1 MKRSISSSRSKSGTG
16 VRDKSYKLLIS
27 VIVMISLAGCSDS
40 GVVVQSE
47 NSVGASGSGI
57 DQNGSTNPPSNDD
70 VTSSGNNSVESPTPQ
85 LSLSQLGERIF
96 SDTNLSSPK
105 GQSCSSCHTPGK
117 GFVDPDVDQ
126 PSSLGANGGNF
137 GTRNSST
144 LFYANQIPEFQ
155 IVERP
160 HPLTQ
165 IPRDV
170 EFGGFFVDGRAR
182 TLKEQAKEPFFN
194 EKEMALP
201 SKQELAIRME
211 SGEYSEEFKARFG
224 QTIFR
229 NPEQT
234 LDAAASALVAFQ
246 NERKFSPFSAK
257 FDRVKNGDAVY
268 TSAESRGE
276 SLFTGRALCSVC
288 HTSPSGAEIFTD
300 FLYHNVGAPRNLT
313 LLNNI
318 GDQSFIDFGLGA
330 KTGNSSNNGQFRT
343 PTLRNV
349 AKTAPYMHNGVFKT
363 LREVVEFYNSGA
375 EPPEVP
381 GNNIPPFIGNLFLS
395 DTEVDDIV
403 AFLHT
408 LTDK

>member
-1 MKRSISSSRSKSGTG
+1 MKRSISSSQSKSSSAL
-16 VRDKSYKLLIS
+16 RDKPYKLLTS
-27 VIVMISLAGCSDS
+27 VIVLLSLAGCSDS
-40 GVVVQSE
+40 GVVVQGE
-47 NSVGASGSGI
+47 NSVGASESGI
-57 DQNGSTNPPSNDD
+57 DQNGSTNPPANDSP
-70 VTSSGNNSVESPTPQ
+70 SSDNNSGQNPSPL

-201 SKQELAIRME
+201 SKRELAIRLE
-211 SGEYSEEFKARFG
+211 SGEYSEEFQARFG
-224 QTIFR
+224 QTIFQ
-229 NPEQT
+229 NPELA
-234 LDAAASALVAFQ
+234 LDAAASALAAFQ
-246 NERKFSPFSAK
+246 NEQKFSPFSSK
-257 FDRVKNGDAVY
+257 FDRVKNGDSVF

-276 SLFTGRALCSVC
+276 ALFTGRALCSVC
-288 HTSPSGAEIFTD
+288 HTSPSGAEIFSD

-318 GDQSFIDFGLGA
+318 GDQSFVDLGLGS
-330 KTGNSSNNGQFRT
+330 KTGNPANNGQFRT

-349 AKTAPYMHNGVFKT
+349 AKTAPYMHNGVFKN

-395 DTEVDDIV
+395 ETDVNDIV